1 MPELIDEK
9 PREEL
14 KRVLAILPSQ
24 IKLLYF
30 TQVAVVG
37 GGDSAFTAGEDA
49 KATLGAYDYLIANKL
64 VARKAVLDFWQQ

>member
-9 PREEL
+9 TREEL
-14 KRVLAILPSQ
+14 KRVLAKLPSQ

-30 TQVAVVG
+30 TQVAIVG
-37 GGDSAFTAGEDA
+37 GGNSAFTAGEGA
-49 KATLGAYDYLIANKL
+49 KAALSAYNYLVENKL